1 MLALNAQDIH
11 MQQHAASKQDAIKAI
26 AGLLTQKGLVEAGYQ
41 DGMLA
46 REAQTS
52 TYLGSG
58 IAIPHGTTDT
68 RDQVKQTG
76 VQVFHFPDGVD
87 WGDGNLAYVAIGI
100 AAKSDEHLSIL
111 RQLTRVLSQEGV
123 AEALQKVERAEEV
136 VAILNGET
144 TGAQSLTF
152 KPEMILSG
160 FPASDMTTLQAVGAG
175 LLKNHH
181 CINHEG
187 VSQLVA
193 GNPIHLGQGHWL
205 LGVNQGVEQTGV
217 SVVMP
222 ATSLTHHAQSVNA
235 LWCISANNAAHLP
248 VLKTLTQWKADAQLA
263 TCIDL
268 SPQALVNACI
278 PQTSTGASPA
288 AASTDERQKAT
299 DKAIQEGENGTFTIT
314 NTHGL
319 HARPGAMLVNTA
331 KKFDADIQVANASTQ
346 SDSVN
351 AKSLMKVIALG
362 VKHGHQL
369 HFTAQGSDAAQAISA
384 LGNAI
389 KDGLGEHA

>member
-11 MQQHAASKQDAIKAI
+11 MQQRAASKQEAIKAI

-68 RDQVKQTG
+68 RDQVKHTG

-111 RQLTRVLSQEGV
+111 RQLTRVLSQDGV
-123 AEALQKVERAEEV
+123 EEQLKKVARAEQV

-144 TGAQSLTF
+144 TGAQALIF
-152 KPEMILSG
+152 KPEMVLSG

-181 CINHEG
+181 CLNNEG
-187 VSQLVA
+187 VSQLV
-193 GNPIHLGQGHWL
+193 GGSPIHLGQGHWL
-205 LGVNQGVEQTGV
+205 LGESEGVEQTGV

-222 ATSLTHHAQSVNA
+222 ATSFTHQAQRVSA
-235 LWCISANNAAHLP
+235 LWCLAANNGAHLP
-248 VLKTLTQWKADAQLA
+248 VLKTLTQWKADEQLA
-263 TCIDL
+263 ACVSL
-268 SPQALVNACI
+268 SPQALVNAC
-278 PQTSTGASPA
+278 SPE
-288 AASTDERQKAT
+288 ASTDASTAIASTDAHGKVTDEAT
-299 DKAIQEGENGTFTIT
+299 KEGESGTFTVT
-314 NTHGL
+314 NAHGL

-331 KKFDADIQVANASTQ
+331 KKFHADIQVANASTQ
-346 SDSVN
+346 SASVN

-369 HFTAQGSDAAQAISA
+369 HFTAQGADAEQAIA
-384 LGNAI
+384 GLGNVI
-389 KDGLGEHA
+389 KEGLGEHA

>member
-87 WGDGNLAYVAIGI
+87 WGDGNLTYVAIGI

-123 AEALQKVERAEEV
+123 EEALQKVERAEEV

-144 TGAQSLTF
+144 IGAQSLTF
-152 KPEMILSG
+152 KPEMILSD
-160 FPASDMTTLQAVGAG
+160 FPASDMITLQAVGAG

-181 CINHEG
+181 CLHNEG
-187 VSQLVA
+187 VSQLMA
-193 GNPIHLGQGHWL
+193 GKPVHLGQGHWL
-205 LGVNQGVEQTGV
+205 LGVSEGVEQTGV
-217 SVVMP
+217 SVVIP
-222 ATSLTHHAQSVNA
+222 ATSFPHQAQSVTA
-235 LWCISANNAAHLP
+235 LWCIAANNAAHLP
-248 VLKTLTQWKADAQLA
+248 VLKTLTQWKADDQLA
-263 TCIDL
+263 ACADR

-278 PQTSTGASPA
+278 PQTSAGESPA
-288 AASTDERQKAT
+288 AASNDERKKAT
-299 DKAIQEGENGTFTIT
+299 DKAIQEGESDTFIVT
-314 NTHGL
+314 NAHGL

-331 KKFDADIQVANASTQ
+331 KKFNADIQVANASTQ
-346 SDSVN
+346 SDPVN

-369 HFTAQGSDAAQAISA
+369 HFTAQGADAAQAISA
-384 LGNAI
+384 IGNAI
-389 KDGLGEHA
+389 KEGLGEHA